1 MIRNF
6 EKNLNSVYGQTARN
20 KLVKYCEENPID
32 EIKLA
37 SMLHITYPDLLNF
50 KNGSDNLTN
59 QQITHIQQFLERRH
73 Y

>member
-1 MIRNF
+1 MTRNF
-6 EKNLNSVYGQTARN
+6 EKNLNSLYGETTRKRLAN
-20 KLVKYCEENPID
+20 YCEENPID

-37 SMLHITYPDLLNF
+37 SMLHVGYPDFLIF